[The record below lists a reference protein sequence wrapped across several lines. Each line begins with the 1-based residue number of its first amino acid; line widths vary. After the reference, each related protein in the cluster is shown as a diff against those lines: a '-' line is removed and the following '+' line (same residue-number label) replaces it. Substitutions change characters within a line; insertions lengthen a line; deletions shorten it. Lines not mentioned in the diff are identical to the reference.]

1 MLQFFYLIAGLG
13 ISISHAE
20 EISCISLPQTWLDA
34 RCRQNARESA
44 PYDLE
49 VHGCGTT

>member
-20 EISCISLPQTWLDA
+20 EIILHFTSSDVARRSMQTK
-34 RCRQNARESA
+34 R
-44 PYDLE
+44 
-49 VHGCGTT
+49 